1 MTKKQQLYHFCQ
13 TSLQNRIDRIH
24 RIILS
29 LQESLTSET
38 KSSSGDKHET
48 GRAMVQLEREKL
60 GSQLQEAERTV
71 QFLDKLD
78 LNVQSVKIGFGT
90 LVYTSKAN
98 YFLSVSL
105 GEFREHGFRAYCI
118 SPQTPMGLLLLG
130 KTIGD
135 VIDFNGESIEIL
147 KLE

>member
-1 MTKKQQLYHFCQ
+1 MTRKQRIYDFCQ
-13 TSLQNRIDRIH
+13 ITIQGRIDRIQKN
-24 RIILS
+24 ILS

-38 KSSSGDKHET
+38 KSSAGDKHET

-60 GSQLQEAERTV
+60 GSQLQEAERTK
-71 QFLDKLD
+71 QLLDKLD
-78 LNVQSVKIGFGT
+78 LNVQSVKIGLGT

-105 GEFREHGFRAYCI
+105 GELKEHEFWAYCI
-118 SPQTPMGLLLLG
+118 SPQTPMGILLIG
-130 KTIGD
+130 KSVGD